1 MRQIL
6 HSLFVVFLIA
16 MSNSATDANP
26 LDSFRWNYRILL
38 VAAPAT
44 EVEERV
50 AELKAAQ
57 AGIDERKVL
66 WFVIDRQSVTSNHKQ
81 VLEEDFQSEVLK
93 RYFKSIKAENTA
105 VRLIGKDGGVKE
117 RAKTLDLARLF
128 ARIDAMPMRQ
138 AEMK

>member
-6 HSLFVVFLIA
+6 YSLFAAFLFMTTYA
-16 MSNSATDANP
+16 AADANP
-26 LDSFRWNYRILL
+26 LAHFRWEYRIIL

-57 AGIDERKVL
+57 AGIDERHVL
-66 WFVIDRQSVTSNHKQ
+66 WFVIDGQSVTTNYKQ
-81 VLEEDFQSEVLK
+81 ALDEDFQTEVLK
-93 RYFKSIKAENTA
+93 SYFKGIKAESTA

-117 RAKTLDLARLF
+117 RAETFDLARLF
-128 ARIDAMPMRQ
+128 ARIDAMPMRRV
-138 AEMK
+138 EMK